1 MHHLEKK
8 EVIINKKIKKIGILT
23 GGEDCPGLNS
33 VIRAVAKTAMNDY
46 GCSVVGIEDG
56 FEGLVQN
63 RMRNLE
69 YADVSGILT
78 MGGTILGT
86 SNRADPF
93 EFAEENSSGKI
104 MKTDRSDDAV
114 SNFHN
119 AGLDALVCIGGDGTM
134 SIADRLMKKGIGIVG
149 VPKTIDNDIYGTDV
163 TFGFDTAV
171 QIVSEAIDRLH
182 TTAQSHH
189 RVMVIETMGRYAG
202 WLALCGGV
210 AGGGDIILIP
220 EIPYNLESVIQFVRK
235 RNSRGNRF
243 SIVVIAEGVKLP
255 SGDYEIKHR
264 DELSHDPIRL
274 GGIGVWMARQIESST
289 GISSRATILGHL
301 QRGGTPTAFDR
312 VLATRFG
319 CEAMNQVAKVNF
331 GVLVGLIGTQI
342 KTTPIKEIAN
352 KQRLVQQ
359 DSELVRT
366 AISVGTSFGAD

>member
-1 MHHLEKK
+1 
-8 EVIINKKIKKIGILT
+8 
-23 GGEDCPGLNS
+23 
-33 VIRAVAKTAMNDY
+33 
-46 GCSVVGIEDG
+46 
-56 FEGLVQN
+56 
-63 RMRNLE
+63 MRNLE

-93 EFAEENSSGKI
+93 EFAEESKSGKI

-114 SNFHN
+114 SNFHK
-119 AGLDALVCIGGDGTM
+119 AGLDALVCIGGDGTL

-220 EIPYNLESVIQFVRK
+220 EIPYELESVNQYVK
-235 RNSRGNRF
+235 RRNRRGTRF
-243 SIVVIAEGVKLP
+243 SIVVVAEGVKLP

-274 GGIGVWMARQIESST
+274 GGIGVWVARQIETST

-301 QRGGTPTAFDR
+301 QRGGTPTAYDR
-312 VLATRFG
+312 VLATKLG
-319 CEAMNQVAKVNF
+319 CAAMHQVAQANF

-352 KQRLVQQ
+352 RQRLVHQN
-359 DSELVRT
+359 SELVRT
-366 AISVGTSFGAD
+366 ARSIGTCFGDD